1 MSAPSSPRTRGLALT
16 AALTLFAAFPAARAR
31 AESPEALVARATQL
45 NGLGFDNGQ
54 ARVRMV
60 LQDAAGTRKERVIMA
75 RSMKEAGLT
84 RTVIRFLSPA
94 EVQGSAFLLLERAGA
109 EADDMHL
116 YLPALKRTRRIAGNQ
131 KDGAFMGSDFSYAD
145 MENRDIK
152 AATYEAKP
160 DTSIDGVECHV
171 IVARPTP
178 GDGAQ
183 PYGRIEMAIR
193 KDNALIQQSKFFD
206 KDDALVKVYKLNEF
220 KTIDGRLLTTKSQMW
235 TKKEGHTTFLFIDEV
250 DTKTPVNPGEF
261 TPDALSK
268 G

>member
-1 MSAPSSPRTRGLALT
+1 
-16 AALTLFAAFPAARAR
+16 
-31 AESPEALVARATQL
+31 
-45 NGLGFDNGQ
+45 
-54 ARVRMV
+54 MV
-60 LQDAAGTRKERVIMA
+60 LQDAAGARKERVIQA
-75 RSMKEAGLT
+75 RSVKESGLA

-94 EVQGSAFLLLERAGA
+94 EVQGSAFLLIERAGA
-109 EADDMHL
+109 LADDMHL

-160 DTSIDGVECHV
+160 DATIDGVECHV
-171 IVARPTP
+171 IVARPAARD
-178 GDGAQ
+178 GDSAP
-183 PYGRIEMAIR
+183 PYGRIELAIR

-206 KDDALVKVYKLNEF
+206 KADDTLVKVFKLHEF
-220 KTIDGRLLTTKSQMW
+220 KTIDGRLMATKSQMW
-235 TKKEGHTTFLFIDEV
+235 SKKENHTTFLFIDEV
-250 DTKTPVNPGEF
+250 DTKTPVNPAEF